1 MRMSTISFRG
11 MRANSGR
18 GVNAKDGQQIS
29 SKSTL
34 KDKKWGHLAYVY
46 DGKTKKQLLYVN
58 GELEN
63 EVDHPE
69 DEVGK
74 GEKSIWIGTLN
85 EGYAQAWNGLI
96 DEVRIWSTVLTE
108 DEIKLAMAGELLP
121 VEPSGKATT
130 TWGRIKVR

>member
-1 MRMSTISFRG
+1 M
-11 MRANSGR
+11 
-18 GVNAKDGQQIS
+18 
-29 SKSTL
+29 
-34 KDKKWGHLAYVY
+34 Y
-46 DGKTKKQLLYVN
+46 DGTSKKQLLYVN

-74 GEKSIWIGTLN
+74 GEKSIWIGVLN

-108 DEIKLAMAGELLP
+108 DEIKLSMDGELLP
-121 VEPSGKATT
+121 VQPHGKATT
-130 TWGRIKVR
+130 TWARIKAK